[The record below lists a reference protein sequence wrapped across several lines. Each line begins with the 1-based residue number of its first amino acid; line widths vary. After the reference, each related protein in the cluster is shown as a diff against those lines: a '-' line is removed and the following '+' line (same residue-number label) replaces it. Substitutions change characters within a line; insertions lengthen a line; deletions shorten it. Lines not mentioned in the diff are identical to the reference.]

1 MSKHEHRGSFKEASP
16 SELNE
21 LGDCPASESD
31 GAGTKAE
38 ADAGEPVSR
47 PNTYRE
53 EDWEEGPARV
63 KPPADEPEPRRR
75 FQLEG
80 ASSEEIEEA
89 EAKMLADLTCEAYDH
104 SKDCFEAARGIDDRV
119 GARSRKLA
127 LGCRLATLTM
137 QLVAASDK
145 HRKAMK
151 ES

>member
-1 MSKHEHRGSFKEASP
+1 MSTYENRGSFKEASR

-21 LGDCPASESD
+21 LGDRPASESEGED
-31 GAGTKAE
+31 TEAE
-38 ADAGEPVSR
+38 ADADEPVSR

-53 EDWEEGPARV
+53 EDWEEGPARIV
-63 KPPADEPEPRRR
+63 PASNEPEPRRR

-89 EAKMLADLTCEAYDH
+89 EAQMLADLTCEAYDH
-104 SKDCFEAARGIDDRV
+104 SKDCFEAARGIDDGV